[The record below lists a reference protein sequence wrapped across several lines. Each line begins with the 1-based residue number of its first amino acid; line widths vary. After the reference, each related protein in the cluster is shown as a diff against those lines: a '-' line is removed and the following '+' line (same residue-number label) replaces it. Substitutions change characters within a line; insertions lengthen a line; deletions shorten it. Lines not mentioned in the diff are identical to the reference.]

1 MSLNIF
7 RIDMTN
13 VFNILILSTEL
24 RVGLSKKIKKGG
36 NADGYREMAS
46 LY

>member
-1 MSLNIF
+1 MFKFLI
-7 RIDMTN
+7 
-13 VFNILILSTEL
+13 ILTEP
-24 RVGLSKKIKKGG
+24 RVGLNKKIKKGG